1 MKRLWTSSLVT
12 RVFLSYLAV
21 IVLLF
26 ACFYIYSSAELRKL
40 QIAAISER
48 IGQQAR
54 FLARIL
60 PVGEEGPTLDALCRQ
75 LGNDLGTR
83 ITVIAPDGKV
93 LGDSAEPSLKIENHA
108 GRPEVI
114 EAMKRGSGSATRY
127 STTVSH
133 EMVYHAF
140 YQSGAGTGRIVRVA
154 KPLTD
159 VESAMQSIRGAI
171 LSGFFLASGFG
182 LLLAWFF
189 SRQLSRRFRRLEQ
202 FTDQVAQGSFPQN
215 FFPNRTRDEISVLE
229 QRLNDM
235 SARIRDNLH
244 LVIAEKEKADS
255 ILRCMIEGVL
265 VLDPKGNV
273 LVMNEQ
279 AKAMFHVPQGRE
291 ISGLSMLEISR
302 HPEVRRILED
312 VLAFDFSGSR
322 YSKQV
327 ELDDERWFRVN
338 AVRLRSP
345 QGQFL
350 GSILVFHDVTDIRRF
365 ESMRSDFVANV
376 SHELRTPLTAIR
388 GYVETL
394 LETPPSDPEDSRQ
407 FLQII
412 DRHSERLSRL
422 TEDLLTLSDLES
434 GNIQLALQPL
444 DPNHL
449 IQRVLEIF
457 WDRAAK
463 REVHLTHRVVGN
475 VPKLQGDLDRLQQLF
490 INLVDNALKYTPAGG
505 TVTLTATQSAVTNGS
520 PPQVEIAVSD
530 TGPGIPE
537 KDLPRLTERF
547 YRVDKARSR
556 DLGGTGLGL
565 AIVKHIVQA
574 HKGEL
579 KIESE
584 INKGT
589 TVRVR
594 IPQAQSKGSDRKTIL
609 FLCSGNSCRSQMAE
623 GFARHF
629 SADSQQIFSA
639 GIDPKEMHPLAV
651 RVMREAGI
659 DIMQQ
664 RSKTLADVP
673 LETVDQIITLCSEA
687 DEKCPTLG
695 QQVQRSHWPLPDPTI
710 AQGSEEEV
718 LAAFRHVRDEIR
730 SRIQELFPSKTFK
743 SLLRSKNP

>member
-12 RVFLSYLAV
+12 KVFLSYLAV

-40 QIAAISER
+40 QISATSER
-48 IGQQAR
+48 MGQQAR
-54 FLARIL
+54 FLARVL
-60 PVGEEGPTLDALCRQ
+60 PIGEEGSTLDALCRQ
-75 LGNDLGTR
+75 WGNDLGTR

-93 LGDSAEPSLKIENHA
+93 LGDSAEPSVKMETHA
-108 GRPEVI
+108 GRPEVM
-114 EAMKRGSGSATRY
+114 EAMRRGSGSATRY

-133 EMVYHAF
+133 EMVYHAV
-140 YQSGAGTGRIVRVA
+140 YQSSPGTQRIVRLA

-159 VESAMQSIRGAI
+159 VESATQAIRWSI
-171 LSGFFLASGFG
+171 LNGFSFASGFG

-215 FFPNRTRDEISVLE
+215 FFPNRARDEISVLE

-244 LVIAEKEKADS
+244 QVIAEKEKADS

-265 VLDPKGNV
+265 VLDPKGDV
-273 LVMNEQ
+273 LVMNAQ
-279 AKAMFHVPQGRE
+279 AKVMFHVPQGRE
-291 ISGLSMLEISR
+291 IFGVSMLEISR
-302 HPEVRRILED
+302 HPEVHRILEE
-312 VLAFDFSGSR
+312 VLAFDFSDSR
-322 YSKQV
+322 YSTEV

-338 AVRLRSP
+338 AVRLRNP
-345 QGQFL
+345 QGQSL

-394 LETPPSDPEDSRQ
+394 LDTPPSNPEDSRQ
-407 FLQII
+407 FLKII

-434 GNIQLALQPL
+434 GNIQLALQPI
-444 DPNHL
+444 DPNQL

-457 WDRAAK
+457 WDHAAK
-463 REVHLTHRVVGN
+463 KDVRLAHRVVAN
-475 VPKLQGDLDRLQQLF
+475 LPKLRGDLDRLQQLF
-490 INLVDNALKYTPAGG
+490 INLVDNAIKYTPAGG
-505 TVTLTATQSAVTNGS
+505 TVTLTATRSAATNGS

-547 YRVDKARSR
+547 YRVDKARSH

-589 TVRVR
+589 TVRVCM
-594 IPQAQSKGSDRKTIL
+594 PEAQSNGKGRKTIL

-629 SADSQQIFSA
+629 GAASHQIFSA
-639 GIDPKEMHPLAV
+639 GTEPKEMNPLAV
-651 RVMREAGI
+651 RVMLEAGV
-659 DIMQQ
+659 DITHQ
-664 RSKTLADVP
+664 RSKSLAEVP
-673 LETVDQIITLCSEA
+673 LEAVDRIITLCGDA
-687 DEKCPTLG
+687 HEKCPTLG
-695 QQVQRSHWPLPDPTI
+695 DQAQHSHWPLADPALT
-710 AQGSEEEV
+710 QGSEEEV
-718 LAAFRHVRDEIR
+718 LAAFRQVRDEIR
-730 SRIQELFPSKTFK
+730 SRVRELFQADTVT
-743 SLLRSKNP
+743 SLFRSKHP

>member
-12 RVFLSYLAV
+12 KVFLSYLAV

-40 QIAAISER
+40 QISATSER
-48 IGQQAR
+48 MGQQAR
-54 FLARIL
+54 FLARVL
-60 PVGEEGPTLDALCRQ
+60 PVGEEGLTLDALCRQ
-75 LGNDLGTR
+75 WGNDLGTR

-93 LGDSAEPSLKIENHA
+93 LGDSAEPSIKMENHA

-114 EAMKRGSGSATRY
+114 EAMRRGSGSATRY

-140 YQSGAGTGRIVRVA
+140 YQSGRGTERIVRLA

-159 VESAMQSIRGAI
+159 VESAIQAIRWSI
-171 LSGFFLASGFG
+171 LSGFSLASGFG

-202 FTDQVAQGSFPQN
+202 FTDQVAQGLFPQN
-215 FFPNRTRDEISVLE
+215 FFPNRARDEISVLE

-235 SARIRDNLH
+235 SARIRDNLQE
-244 LVIAEKEKADS
+244 VIAEKEKADS

-273 LVMNEQ
+273 LVMNAQ
-279 AKAMFHVPQGRE
+279 AKVMFHVPQGRE
-291 ISGLSMLEISR
+291 IFGVSMLEISR
-302 HPEVRRILED
+302 HPEVHRILEE
-312 VLAFDFSGSR
+312 VLAFDFSDSR
-322 YSKQV
+322 YSKEV

-338 AVRLRSP
+338 AVRLRNP
-345 QGQFL
+345 QGQSL

-394 LETPPSDPEDSRQ
+394 LDTPPSDPADSRQ
-407 FLQII
+407 FLEII

-434 GNIQLALQPL
+434 GNIQLTLQPL
-444 DPNHL
+444 DPTHL

-463 REVHLTHRVVGN
+463 KDVRLTHRIVAN
-475 VPKLQGDLDRLQQLF
+475 LPKLQGDLDRLQQLF
-490 INLVDNALKYTPAGG
+490 INLVDNAIKYTPAGG
-505 TVTLTATQSAVTNGS
+505 TVTLTATRSAVTNGS

-594 IPQAQSKGSDRKTIL
+594 IPEAQS
-609 FLCSGNSCRSQMAE
+609 NSIGGLDLS
-623 GFARHF
+623 
-629 SADSQQIFSA
+629 SA
-639 GIDPKEMHPLAV
+639 G
-651 RVMREAGI
+651 G
-659 DIMQQ
+659 
-664 RSKTLADVP
+664 
-673 LETVDQIITLCSEA
+673 
-687 DEKCPTLG
+687 
-695 QQVQRSHWPLPDPTI
+695 
-710 AQGSEEEV
+710 
-718 LAAFRHVRDEIR
+718 
-730 SRIQELFPSKTFK
+730 
-743 SLLRSKNP
+743 